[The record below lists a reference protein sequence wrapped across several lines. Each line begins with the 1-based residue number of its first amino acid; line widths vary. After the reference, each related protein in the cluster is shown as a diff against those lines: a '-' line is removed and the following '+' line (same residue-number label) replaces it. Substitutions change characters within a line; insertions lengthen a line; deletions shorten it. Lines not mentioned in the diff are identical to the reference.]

1 MSKAEKG
8 YGFSI
13 RDIKRR
19 SRKVVK
25 SHYWFLFITCIFAAF
40 LGSEF
45 TDAILLTS
53 SNAANLHGM
62 VEVPDIVVEGSQQVF
77 GQSEGVFA
85 AVFTGV
91 ASGSIFDWMFNG
103 ISLMVRTGLV
113 ASFIYIGLALLMV
126 FGFWFLISNMYI
138 VVSRRIFLESRIYK
152 RVSVQKFLFLFYIKK
167 WRHVSWVMF
176 VTSIYNFF
184 WYFALVVPGIMKRYS
199 YFMVPFILAENPK
212 VSAREAIAL
221 SRKMM
226 TGHKFECFLLELSF
240 FGWLVLR
247 IATMG
252 LSGLFFSN
260 SYQVAAYTEFY
271 VYMRTLAKQGEILGS
286 ELLNDKYL
294 YEKADQMTLDESYI
308 EVVSILNSKRTKME
322 SPKTFGEKI
331 LDFLGITLHRE
342 EEEEQRQIKVIR
354 ENGAKEY
361 QAIIDGQEYPLRLF
375 TIAGRAKN
383 AKNETVNY
391 MRKYTIPSLIMI
403 FFVFCFIGWIWE
415 VVLRLVNEGRF
426 VNRGMLRG
434 PWLPIYGSGG
444 VLILTCLYRLR
455 RKAWMQFASAVV
467 MAGLVE
473 YFTSYALEMA
483 HGEKWWD
490 YSGYFINIHG
500 RICGE
505 GLMVF
510 GMGAIA
516 GVYILAPLIDDYVS
530 KVRVKIL
537 VVVSCVLIAVF
548 AVDAT
553 YSLMNPNMGSGITV
567 SSIETEM
574 LRRWHFGS
582 EDK

>member
-1 MSKAEKG
+1 MSKAEKD
-8 YGFSI
+8 YKISP

-25 SHYWFLFITCIFAAF
+25 SHYRFLFITCIFAAF

-62 VEVPDIVVEGSQQVF
+62 VEVPDAVVEGSQQVF
-77 GQSEGVFA
+77 GQSEGIFA
-85 AVFTGV
+85 SIFTGIT
-91 ASGSIFDWMFNG
+91 SGSIVDWMVNG
-103 ISLMVRTGLV
+103 ITSMVGTGLI
-113 ASFIYIGLALLMV
+113 ASFIYIGLALLLV
-126 FGFWFLISNMYI
+126 FVFWFLISNVYV

-152 RVSVQKFLFLFYIKK
+152 RVSVQKFLFLFYIKR

-176 VTSIYNFF
+176 VTSFYNFL
-184 WYFALVVPGIMKRYS
+184 WYLLFIVPGIIKRYS

-212 VSAREAIAL
+212 VSANEAISL
-221 SRKMM
+221 SKRMM
-226 TGHKFECFLLELSF
+226 EGHKFQCFILELSY

-247 IATMG
+247 MITVG
-252 LSGLFFSN
+252 LSGLFYSN
-260 SYQVAAYTEFY
+260 LYQVASYTEFY
-271 VYMRTLAKQGEILGS
+271 VDMRRLAKQRQIQGC
-286 ELLNDKYL
+286 ELLNDTYL
-294 YEKADQMTLDESYI
+294 YEKADQLTLDESYI
-308 EVVSILNSKRTKME
+308 EVVSILNSKKAKLE
-322 SPKTFGEKI
+322 SPKTFGGKI
-331 LDFLGITLHRE
+331 LDFLGITLYRE
-342 EEEEQRQIKVIR
+342 EEEAQRQIEVIR

-361 QAIIDGQEYPLRLF
+361 QAILDGQEYPLRLF

-403 FFVFCFIGWIWE
+403 FFAFCFIGWIWE

-444 VLILTCLYRLR
+444 VLVLTCLYKLR
-455 RKAWMQFASAVV
+455 KKVWMQFAAAVV
-467 MAGLVE
+467 LAGVVE

-490 YSGYFINIHG
+490 YSGYFINLHG

-510 GMGAIA
+510 GMGGIA
-516 GVYILAPLIDDYVS
+516 GVYILAPLIDDYISRVRL
-530 KVRVKIL
+530 KVL
-537 VVVSCVLIAVF
+537 VVVSCVLTAVF
-548 AVDAT
+548 TVDAT
-553 YSLMNPNMGSGITV
+553 YSLLNPNMGSGITV
-567 SSIETEM
+567 SSIEAEM
-574 LRRWHFGS
+574 PRR
-582 EDK
+582 